1 MLYTMK
7 CFNIYNQIKSN
18 KMEITLKVN
27 NIEVTVANTD
37 TEFNGINQTLD
48 LMIAI
53 LRAVGYTEKA
63 ISFGLKSIK
72 I

>member
-1 MLYTMK
+1 
-7 CFNIYNQIKSN
+7 
-18 KMEITLKVN
+18 MEITLKVN